1 MVEAFYGH
9 RRCAGWGAGTVGG
22 AMNDGPIEY
31 YLDNL
36 FVELRRND
44 PRGARSML
52 HEAEAHLRDTADEA
66 VRAGISPEDAEAEA
80 VRRFGEARLVA
91 AADRA
96 HGRLWVARG
105 MFISAWSLGAW
116 GAVAVG
122 VSGLVAGSMR
132 LAGVT
137 NRFLAG
143 SWPKPGI
150 TASDCARWL
159 GNYPHA
165 GSCAK
170 AAMADWAFETVAYRV
185 AFGVLG
191 LAALAC
197 LWFARRRWLP
207 ANRWAPLPAT
217 VVDTV
222 ATTIFGLSGAWL
234 AGLGVDTWVVSAGHG
249 SGQWLSAA
257 LVALAAATVFGT
269 RLLRDLQDA
278 R

>member
-9 RRCAGWGAGTVGG
+9 RRRTGWGAGPVAD
-22 AMNDGPIEY
+22 AMNDGPIEN

-52 HEAEAHLRDTADEA
+52 NEAEAHLRDAADEA
-66 VRAGISPEDAEAEA
+66 ARAGMCPEEAEAEA

-91 AADRA
+91 AADRR
-96 HGRLWVARG
+96 GRLWTARG
-105 MFISAWSLGAW
+105 TFISAWSLGAW

-143 SWPKPGI
+143 PWPKPGT

-170 AAMADWAFETVAYRV
+170 AAMADWAFDRV

-207 ANRWAPLPAT
+207 AHRWAPLPQP
-217 VVDTV
+217 
-222 ATTIFGLSGAWL
+222 WL
-234 AGLGVDTWVVSAGHG
+234 TPSPPPFSA
-249 SGQWLSAA
+249 
-257 LVALAAATVFGT
+257 
-269 RLLRDLQDA
+269 
-278 R
+278 

>member
-9 RRCAGWGAGTVGG
+9 RRRTGWRAGPIGD
-22 AMNDGPIEY
+22 AMNDGPIEN

-44 PRGARSML
+44 PRGARAML
-52 HEAEAHLRDTADEA
+52 NEAEAHLREAADEA
-66 VRAGISPEDAEAEA
+66 ARAGMSPEEAEAEA

-91 AADRA
+91 AADRR
-96 HGRLWVARG
+96 GPLWVARG
-105 MFISAWSLGAW
+105 TFISAWSLGAW

-137 NRFLAG
+137 NKFLAG
-143 SWPKPGI
+143 PWPTPGI
-150 TASDCARWL
+150 TGSDCARWL

-165 GSCAK
+165 GSCAQ

-207 ANRWAPLPAT
+207 AHRWAPLPAT

-234 AGLGVDTWVVSAGHG
+234 AGLGLDTWVVSAGHG

-257 LVALAAATVFGT
+257 PVALAAAAVFGT
-269 RLLRDLQDA
+269 RLLRDLHAA